1 MLNKNKPFVDVQKIV
16 NEITDAANEK
26 NIKYFEDEFS
36 KYINAS
42 RSIATNQGRSALLLA
57 LKILGVKKSDEVIVQ
72 SLICSVVID
81 AILELGATPVLVDNS
96 IKDYNVSPSKIEKK
110 ITPKTKVII
119 AAHLYGVPCDI
130 KEILSIARE
139 NNCYLIEDCAHTI
152 GAKYNGKNVGTYGD
166 ISFFSFNF
174 GKPMS
179 TGDGGMLVINNNK
192 LIEKANDV
200 LKDYERTPI
209 ASEKEMIYALLVQHF
224 LTQREFYNIEL
235 PNAFCKKLLR
245 RDKNLFSLI
254 DNIITNKS
262 SEKEIE
268 NRIVKYLK
276 NHNILPEK
284 ESLLV
289 SNPFIR
295 DYALK
300 FEKLLKYLP
309 LPMPS
314 KANKIES
321 KFLLMNSLRS
331 TVGLIALESIDQ
343 VNKIRN
349 ENAKYFADTLN
360 DSWTLPTIDKE
371 KEPAFLYYTVL
382 NNTKY
387 SVSQINVKGKKQGF
401 ELGNYNWLRPVHLK
415 YPYSKLLSYNQKELK
430 NSEYLSS
437 HLINLPVHYYVSG
450 EDLENINGFM
460 NNRVVA
466 N

>member
-1 MLNKNKPFVDVQKIV
+1 MLNRNKPFVDVQKIV
-16 NEITDAANEK
+16 NEITDTCNEK
-26 NIKYFEDEFS
+26 NIKYFEDKFS
-36 KYINAS
+36 KYINTS
-42 RSIATNQGRSALLLA
+42 MSIATNQGRSALLLA
-57 LKILGVKKSDEVIVQ
+57 LKILGVKKGDEVIVQ
-72 SLICSVVID
+72 SLTCSTVID
-81 AILELGATPVLVDNS
+81 VIIDFGANPILVDNS
-96 IKDYNVSPSKIEKK
+96 IKDYNISPSEIEKK
-110 ITPKTKVII
+110 ITPRTKAII

-139 NNCYLIEDCAHTI
+139 NNCCLIEDCAHTI

-174 GKPMS
+174 AKPMS

-192 LIEKANDV
+192 LIEKAGDV
-200 LKDYERTPI
+200 LKDYKRTPI
-209 ASEKEMIYALLVQHF
+209 ISEKEMIYALLVQHF

-235 PNAFCKKLLR
+235 SNNFGKKLLK

-254 DNIITNKS
+254 DNIVTNKS
-262 SEKEIE
+262 SEKEIG

-300 FEKLLKYLP
+300 FENLLKYLP

-314 KANKIES
+314 KANKIASE
-321 KFLLMNSLRS
+321 FLLMNSLRS
-331 TVGLIALESIDQ
+331 TVGHIALESIDQ

-371 KEPAFLYYTVL
+371 KEPNFLYYTVL

-387 SVSQINVKGKKQGF
+387 SVSQINVKAKKYKF

-415 YPYSKLLSYNQKELK
+415 YPYSRLLSYNQKELK

-450 EDLENINGFM
+450 EDLENINRFM
-460 NNRVVA
+460 NSII
-466 N
+466 